1 MEAGLLVDQPLPR
14 ELHHLFRH
22 ARLVEFDV
30 TLEQFQPV
38 LLVTG
43 LESSH
48 ANRCF
53 ARALHVSIF
62 LLPYRSTLLA
72 QAYSQ
77 LNYPPPSNRI
87 SAQRQLCD
95 IERRSANLLG
105 SSARQW
111 VADVSRLPVYS
122 DRRAKA
128 GSSGE
133 SECV

>member
-43 LESSH
+43 LEPSH

-53 ARALHVSIF
+53 ARALHVSI
-62 LLPYRSTLLA
+62 LPSTL
-72 QAYSQ
+72 SIDG
-77 LNYPPPSNRI
+77 P
-87 SAQRQLCD
+87 
-95 IERRSANLLG
+95 
-105 SSARQW
+105 
-111 VADVSRLPVYS
+111 
-122 DRRAKA
+122 RAGLFSVELSPTVKPDKRA
-128 GSSGE
+128 AAI
-133 SECV
+133 VRH